1 MIAASSAAEHIELV
15 VFGLLVAVAALAV
28 VARLVRVPYPI
39 LLVIGGL
46 AIGFIPGIP
55 QIELDPDLVLLVFL
69 PPLLYAAAFFSNL
82 RELRANARPI
92 GLLAIGL
99 VAITMVAVAAAAHWA
114 IGLDWEVAFVLGA
127 IVSPTDA
134 VAPATILRRLGVP
147 RRVVTIVEGENLTN
161 DWTALVAYKFA
172 IAAVVTGTFSLA
184 EAGPEFILTGVGGV
198 AIGVAGGLAIAAVRR
213 RLDDPPTEITIS
225 LLTPYAVYLPAEE
238 LGLSGVIAA
247 VTVGVVL
254 GWRASELTN
263 HTTRLQA
270 FAVWEILQFLLNA
283 VLFILIGLEMHVAL
297 DALEGRDDGELL
309 GYAVLVSAV
318 VIAVRIAWV
327 FGLSYLDRG
336 VRREIVGPAGDPPWR
351 GAGGDGWKE
360 VALVAWSS
368 MRGAVSLAA
377 ALAIPLQTDAG
388 APFPERDLIL
398 FLTFSVI
405 IATLVLQGLAFPA
418 VIRALDLDEDTSDA
432 DEELTARIEIAYAAL
447 DRIEALAAE
456 EWVPADTVER
466 VRAMYDYRRRR
477 FSSRLD
483 DHEPEDEFDYERRA
497 KLYRRVMNEVIG
509 AQRDTLRG
517 LRDSGQITDEVRRSV
532 EHELDLEQARLERS
546 DAPTQEPRS
555 ATSSA

>member
-1 MIAASSAAEHIELV
+1 MVAASAAEHIELV

-28 VARLVRVPYPI
+28 VARIVRVPYPI
-39 LLVIGGL
+39 LLVIGGV
-46 AIGFIPGIP
+46 AIGFVPAIPD
-55 QIELDPDLVLLVFL
+55 IELDPDIVLLVFL

-92 GLLAIGL
+92 GLLSIGLVVVTTLAVAAVAHLAIGL
-99 VAITMVAVAAAAHWA
+99 AWP
-114 IGLDWEVAFVLGA
+114 VAFVLGA

-161 DWTALVAYKFA
+161 DWTALVTYKFA
-172 IAAVVTGTFSLA
+172 VAAVLTGSFSLV
-184 EAGPEFILTGVGGV
+184 EAGPEFVLTGVGGV
-198 AIGVAGGLAIAAVRR
+198 ALGVAGGLAVAAVRR

-270 FAVWEILQFLLNA
+270 FAVWEIIQFLLNA
-283 VLFILIGLEMHVAL
+283 VLFLLIGLQIHTAL
-297 DALEGRDDGELL
+297 DALDERAAGELL

-327 FGLSYLDRG
+327 FALSVLDRR
-336 VRREIVGPAGDPPWR
+336 VRREIVGPAP
-351 GAGGDGWKE
+351 GAGWKE
-360 VALVAWSS
+360 VTLVAWSS

-405 IATLVLQGLAFPA
+405 IATLVLQGLAFPLL
-418 VIRALDLDEDTSDA
+418 IRALDLDSDTSDA
-432 DEELTARIEIAYAAL
+432 DEQLAARIETAYAAL
-447 DRIEALAAE
+447 DRIAELADE
-456 EWVPADTVER
+456 GWVPEDALER
-466 VRAMYDYRRRR
+466 VREVYDHRRRR

-483 DHEPEDEFDYERRA
+483 DRAPEDGFDYERRA
-497 KLYRRVMNEVIG
+497 QLERRVLNEVID
-509 AQRDTLRG
+509 AQRRTLRR
-517 LRDSGQITDEVRRSV
+517 LRDGGEITDEVRRSI

-546 DAPTQEPRS
+546 DAPAQPRS
-555 ATSSA
+555 ETSSV

>member
-1 MIAASSAAEHIELV
+1 MIAASAAEHIELV

-39 LLVIGGL
+39 LLTIGGL
-46 AIGFIPGIP
+46 AIGFVPGFP
-55 QIELDPDLVLLVFL
+55 DIELDPDLVLLVFL

-82 RELRANARPI
+82 RELRANARQI

-99 VAITMVAVAAAAHWA
+99 VVVTTLAVATVAHYA
-114 IGLDWEVAFVLGA
+114 IGLEWSVAFVLGA

-161 DWTALVAYKFA
+161 DWTALVTYKFA
-172 IAAVVTGTFSLA
+172 VAAVVTGSFSLV
-184 EAGPEFILTGVGGV
+184 EAGPKFILTGVGGV
-198 AIGVAGGLAIAAVRR
+198 VIGVVGGLAIAAVRK

-254 GWRASELTN
+254 GWRASELTT

-283 VLFILIGLEMHVAL
+283 VLFVLIGLQMHAVIDQIAGY
-297 DALEGRDDGELL
+297 ESGELL
-309 GYAVLVSAV
+309 GYAALVSVV
-318 VIAVRIAWV
+318 VIVVRIVWV
-327 FGLSYLDRG
+327 FGLSLLDKR
-336 VRREIVGPAGDPPWR
+336 VRREIAGPADS
-351 GAGGDGWKE
+351 DDWKE
-360 VALVAWSS
+360 VTLVAWSS
-368 MRGAVSLAA
+368 MRGGVSLAA
-377 ALAIPLQTDAG
+377 ALAVPLQIDAG
-388 APFPERDLIL
+388 TPFPERDLVL

-405 IATLVLQGLAFPA
+405 IATLVLQGLAFPL
-418 VIRALDLDEDTSDA
+418 VIHALDLEDDTSDA
-432 DEELTARIEIAYAAL
+432 DEELEARIGTAYAAL
-447 DRIEALAAE
+447 DRIEELAQE
-456 EWVPADTVER
+456 GWVPEDTMER
-466 VRAMYDYRRRR
+466 VRNMYDYRRRR

-483 DHEPEDEFDYERRA
+483 DHSPEGAFDYEHRA
-497 KLYRRVMNEVIG
+497 DIYRRVMNEVID
-509 AQRDTLRG
+509 AQRAALRN
-517 LRDSGQITDEVRRSV
+517 LRDTGEITDEVRRNV

-546 DAPTQEPRS
+546 DLPPPQPRS

>member
-1 MIAASSAAEHIELV
+1 MALAASTAEHFELV
-15 VFGLLVAVAALAV
+15 LFGLLVAVSALAV

-39 LLVIGGL
+39 LLVIGGV

-55 QIELDPDLVLLVFL
+55 DIELDPDIVLLLFL
-69 PPLLYAAAFFSNL
+69 PPLLYSAAFFSNL

-99 VAITMVAVAAAAHWA
+99 VVVTTLAVAAVAHWA
-114 IGLDWEVAFVLGA
+114 IGLDWQVAFVLGA

-161 DWTALVAYKFA
+161 DWTALVTYKFA
-172 IAAVVTGTFSLA
+172 VAAVLTGSFSLL
-184 EAGPEFILTGVGGV
+184 EAGPEFVLTGIGGV

-270 FAVWEILQFLLNA
+270 YAVWEILQFLLNA
-283 VLFILIGLEMHVAL
+283 TLFVLVGLQLHTAL
-297 DALEGRDDGELL
+297 EALEGRDGSELL
-309 GYAVLVSAV
+309 GYAVLVSLV
-318 VIAVRIAWV
+318 VIAVRIGWV
-327 FGLSYLDRG
+327 FALSVLDRR
-336 VRREIVGPAGDPPWR
+336 VRREISGPADGS
-351 GAGGDGWKE
+351 GWKE
-360 VALVAWSS
+360 VTLVAWSS

-377 ALAIPLQTDAG
+377 ALAIPLQTDTG
-388 APFPERDLIL
+388 AAFPERDLIL

-405 IATLVLQGLAFPA
+405 IATLVLQGLAFPLL
-418 VIRALDLDEDTSDA
+418 IRALDLDDDTSDA
-432 DEELTARIEIAYAAL
+432 DEELDARIGIAYSAL
-447 DRIEALAAE
+447 DRIDLLAAE
-456 EWVPADTVER
+456 DWVPADTLER
-466 VRAMYDYRRRR
+466 VRNQYDYRRRR

-483 DHEPEDEFDYERRA
+483 DRSPEGDFDYEQRA
-497 KLYRRVMNEVIG
+497 ALYRRVMHEVID
-509 AQRDTLRG
+509 AQRRTLRE
-517 LRDSGQITDEVRRSV
+517 LRDSGEITDEVRRTV
-532 EHELDLEQARLERS
+532 EHELDLEQARLQRS
-546 DAPTQEPRS
+546 DMPPQERS

>member
-1 MIAASSAAEHIELV
+1 VIAASAAEHIELV

-39 LLVIGGL
+39 LLTIGGL
-46 AIGFIPGIP
+46 AIGFIPGVP
-55 QIELDPDLVLLVFL
+55 DIELDPDIVLLVFL

-99 VAITMVAVAAAAHWA
+99 VVVTTLAVAAVAHYA
-114 IGLDWEVAFVLGA
+114 IGLEWPVAFVLGA

-161 DWTALVAYKFA
+161 DWTALVTYKFA
-172 IAAVVTGTFSLA
+172 VAAVVTGSFSLL
-184 EAGPEFILTGVGGV
+184 EAGPKFILTGVGGI
-198 AIGVAGGLAIAAVRR
+198 AIGVVAGLAIAWVRK

-254 GWRASELTN
+254 GWRASELTT

-270 FAVWEILQFLLNA
+270 YAVWEILQFLLNA
-283 VLFILIGLEMHVAL
+283 VLFVLIGLQMHVVL
-297 DALEGRDDGELL
+297 DQITGYDTGQLL
-309 GYAVLVSAV
+309 GYAALVSAV
-318 VIAVRIAWV
+318 VIVVRIVWV
-327 FGLSYLDRG
+327 FGLGLLDKR
-336 VRREIVGPAGDPPWR
+336 VRRGIAGPADGD
-351 GAGGDGWKE
+351 DWKE
-360 VALVAWSS
+360 VTLVAWSS

-377 ALAIPLQTDAG
+377 ALAIPLTTDAG
-388 APFPERDLIL
+388 AAFPERDLVL

-405 IATLVLQGLAFPA
+405 IATLVLQGLAFPL
-418 VIRALDLDEDTSDA
+418 VIKALRLEDDTSDA
-432 DEELTARIEIAYAAL
+432 DEELDARIATAYAAL
-447 DRIEALAAE
+447 DRIEELAEAD
-456 EWVPADTVER
+456 WVPEDTMER
-466 VRAMYDYRRRR
+466 VRNMYDYRRRR

-483 DHEPEDEFDYERRA
+483 DHSPEGDFDYEQRA
-497 KLYRRVMNEVIG
+497 EIYRRVMNEIID
-509 AQRDTLRG
+509 AQRTTLRE
-517 LRDSGQITDEVRRSV
+517 LRDGGQITDEVRRNV

-546 DAPTQEPRS
+546 DLPPQPRS

>member
-1 MIAASSAAEHIELV
+1 VIAASAAEHIELV

-46 AIGFIPGIP
+46 AIGFVPAVP
-55 QIELDPDLVLLVFL
+55 DIELDPDIVLLVFL

-82 RELRANARPI
+82 RELRLNARPI

-99 VAITMVAVAAAAHWA
+99 VVVTTLAVAAVAHWA
-114 IGLDWEVAFVLGA
+114 IGLEWQVAFVLGA

-161 DWTALVAYKFA
+161 DWTALVTYKFA
-172 IAAVVTGTFSLA
+172 VAAVLTGSFSLA
-184 EAGPEFILTGVGGV
+184 EAGPEFVLTGVGGV

-254 GWRASELTN
+254 GWRASELTT
-263 HTTRLQA
+263 HTTRLQGY
-270 FAVWEILQFLLNA
+270 AVWEILQFLLNA
-283 VLFILIGLEMHVAL
+283 VLFVLIGLQLHTAL
-297 DALEGRDDGELL
+297 DALDERAGGELL

-327 FGLSYLDRG
+327 YSLSVLDRD
-336 VRREIVGPAGDPPWR
+336 VRREIAGPRD
-351 GAGGDGWKE
+351 GDGWKE
-360 VALVAWSS
+360 VTLVAWSG

-377 ALAIPLQTDAG
+377 ALAIPLQTDTG

-405 IATLVLQGLAFPA
+405 IATLVLQGLAFPL

-432 DEELTARIEIAYAAL
+432 DEELAARIEIAYAAL
-447 DRIEALAAE
+447 DRIEQLTE
-456 EWVPADTVER
+456 DSWVPDDTLER
-466 VRAMYDYRRRR
+466 VRNLYDYRRRR

-483 DHEPEDEFDYERRA
+483 DHSPEDGFDFEHRA
-497 KLYRRVMNEVIG
+497 SLYRRVMNEVID
-509 AQRDTLRG
+509 AQRAALRR
-517 LRDSGQITDEVRRSV
+517 LRDSGDITDEVRRSV

-546 DAPTQEPRS
+546 DAPAQPERS
-555 ATSSA
+555 ATSRA

>member
-1 MIAASSAAEHIELV
+1 VIAASAAEHIELV

-39 LLVIGGL
+39 LLTIGGL

-55 QIELDPDLVLLVFL
+55 EIELDPDIVLLVFL

-99 VAITMVAVAAAAHWA
+99 VVVTTLAVAAVAHWA
-114 IGLDWEVAFVLGA
+114 IGLEWQVAFVLGA

-161 DWTALVAYKFA
+161 DWTALVTYKFA
-172 IAAVVTGTFSLA
+172 VAAVVTGSFSLL
-184 EAGPEFILTGVGGV
+184 EAGPKFILTGVGGV
-198 AIGVAGGLAIAAVRR
+198 AIGIAGGLAIAWVRK

-254 GWRASELTN
+254 GWRASELTT
-263 HTTRLQA
+263 HTTRLQTY
-270 FAVWEILQFLLNA
+270 AVWEILQFLLNA
-283 VLFILIGLEMHVAL
+283 VLFVLIGLQMHVVL
-297 DALEGRDDGELL
+297 DQISGYGTGQLL
-309 GYAVLVSAV
+309 GYAALVSAV
-318 VIAVRIAWV
+318 VIVMRIVWV
-327 FGLSYLDRG
+327 FGLGMLDKR
-336 VRREIVGPAGDPPWR
+336 VRRGIAGPADGD
-351 GAGGDGWKE
+351 DDWKE
-360 VALVAWSS
+360 VTLVAWSG

-377 ALAIPLQTDAG
+377 ALAIPLTTDAG
-388 APFPERDLIL
+388 AAFPERDLVL

-405 IATLVLQGLAFPA
+405 IATLVLQGLAFPL
-418 VIRALDLDEDTSDA
+418 VIQALKLDEDTSDA
-432 DEELTARIEIAYAAL
+432 DEELDARIATAYAAL
-447 DRIEALAAE
+447 DRIEELADE
-456 EWVPADTVER
+456 DWVPDDTMER
-466 VRAMYDYRRRR
+466 VRNMYDYRRRR

-483 DHEPEDEFDYERRA
+483 DHSPEGDFDYEHRA
-497 KLYRRVMNEVIG
+497 EIYRRVMNEIID
-509 AQRDTLRG
+509 AQRATLRE
-517 LRDSGQITDEVRRSV
+517 LRDGGTITDEVRRNV

-546 DAPTQEPRS
+546 DLPVPPQSRS

>member
-1 MIAASSAAEHIELV
+1 VIATAATEHFELL

-28 VARLVRVPYPI
+28 AAKLVRVPYPI
-39 LLVIGGL
+39 LLTIGGL
-46 AIGFIPGIP
+46 AIGFVPGIP
-55 QIELDPDLVLLVFL
+55 EIELDPDLVLLVFL

-82 RELRANARPI
+82 RELRANVRPI

-99 VAITMVAVAAAAHWA
+99 VAVTTVVVAFVAHYA
-114 IGLDWEVAFVLGA
+114 IGLDWPVAFVLGA

-161 DWTALVAYKFA
+161 DWTALVTYKFA
-172 IAAVVTGTFSLA
+172 VAAVVTGSFSLL

-198 AIGVAGGLAIAAVRR
+198 AIGVAGGLAIAWVRK

-270 FAVWEILQFLLNA
+270 YAVWEILQFLLNA
-283 VLFILIGLEMHVAL
+283 VLFVLIGLQMHTVL
-297 DALEGRDDGELL
+297 DQISGYGSGELV

-318 VIAVRIAWV
+318 VIVVRIGWV
-327 FGLSYLDRG
+327 FGLSLLDRR
-336 VRREIVGPAGDPPWR
+336 VRREIAGPEDS
-351 GAGGDGWKE
+351 DDWKE

-377 ALAIPLQTDAG
+377 ALAVPLTVDSG
-388 APFPERDLIL
+388 APFPERDLVL

-405 IATLVLQGLAFPA
+405 IATLVLQGLAFPL
-418 VIRALDLDEDTSDA
+418 VIRALDLEEDTSDA
-432 DEELTARIEIAYAAL
+432 DEELDARIAIAYAAL
-447 DRIEALAAE
+447 DRIERLGGE
-456 EWVPADTVER
+456 EWVPEDTLER
-466 VRAMYDYRRRR
+466 VRNLYDYRRRR
-477 FSSRLD
+477 FASRLD
-483 DHEPEDEFDYERRA
+483 DHAPEGELDYERRA
-497 KLYRRVMNEVIG
+497 VSYRRVMAEVIG
-509 AQRDTLRG
+509 AQRAVLRE
-517 LRDSGQITDEVRRSV
+517 LRDSGEITDEVRRTV

-546 DAPTQEPRS
+546 DAPPQEPRS

>member
-1 MIAASSAAEHIELV
+1 MIAASAAEHIELV

-46 AIGFIPGIP
+46 AIGFVPSVP
-55 QIELDPDLVLLVFL
+55 DIELDPDIVLLVFL

-82 RELRANARPI
+82 RELRLNARPI

-99 VAITMVAVAAAAHWA
+99 VIVTTLAVATVAHWA
-114 IGLDWEVAFVLGA
+114 IGLEWQVAFVLGA

-161 DWTALVAYKFA
+161 DWTALVTYKFA
-172 IAAVVTGTFSLA
+172 VAAVLTGSFSLA
-184 EAGPEFILTGVGGV
+184 EAGPEFVLTGVGGV

-254 GWRASELTN
+254 GWRASELTT
-263 HTTRLQA
+263 HTTRLQGY
-270 FAVWEILQFLLNA
+270 AVWEILQFLLNA
-283 VLFILIGLEMHVAL
+283 VLFVLIGLQLHTAL
-297 DALEGRDDGELL
+297 DALEERDGSDLL

-327 FGLSYLDRG
+327 YALSALDRR
-336 VRREIVGPAGDPPWR
+336 VRREIAGPRD
-351 GAGGDGWKE
+351 GDGWKE
-360 VALVAWSS
+360 VTLVAWSS

-377 ALAIPLQTDAG
+377 ALAIPLQTDTG

-405 IATLVLQGLAFPA
+405 IATLVLQGLAFPL

-432 DEELTARIEIAYAAL
+432 DEELAARIEIAYAAL
-447 DRIEALAAE
+447 DRIEGLTE
-456 EWVPADTVER
+456 DGWVPDDTLER
-466 VRAMYDYRRRR
+466 VRNLYDYRRRR

-483 DHEPEDEFDYERRA
+483 DHSPEEGFDYEQRA
-497 KLYRRVMNEVIG
+497 VLYRRVMDEVID
-509 AQRDTLRG
+509 AQRVTLRR
-517 LRDSGQITDEVRRSV
+517 LRDSGEITDEVRRTV
-532 EHELDLEQARLERS
+532 EHELDLEQARLARA
-546 DAPTQEPRS
+546 DLPAQARS

>member
-1 MIAASSAAEHIELV
+1 MIAASAAEHIELV

-39 LLVIGGL
+39 LLVIGGV
-46 AIGFIPGIP
+46 AIGFVPAIPD
-55 QIELDPDLVLLVFL
+55 IELDPDVVLLVFL

-99 VAITMVAVAAAAHWA
+99 VVVTTLAVAAAAHWA
-114 IGLDWEVAFVLGA
+114 IGLEWQVAFVLGA

-172 IAAVVTGTFSLA
+172 VAAVATGSFSLV
-184 EAGPEFILTGVGGV
+184 EAGPEFVLTGVGGV
-198 AIGVAGGLAIAAVRR
+198 AIGVVGGLAIAALRK

-254 GWRASELTN
+254 GWRASELTT
-263 HTTRLQA
+263 HTTRLQL

-283 VLFILIGLEMHVAL
+283 VLFLLIGLQLHTAL
-297 DALEGRDDGELL
+297 DALKERDGGELL
-309 GYAVLVSAV
+309 GYAVLVSVV

-327 FGLSYLDRG
+327 YALSALDRH
-336 VRREIVGPAGDPPWR
+336 VRREIAGPRD
-351 GAGGDGWKE
+351 GAGWKE
-360 VALVAWSS
+360 VTLVAWSS

-388 APFPERDLIL
+388 AAFPERDLIL

-405 IATLVLQGLAFPA
+405 IATLVLQGLAFPLL
-418 VIRALDLDEDTSDA
+418 IRALDLDDDTSDA
-432 DEELTARIEIAYAAL
+432 DEELAARIETAYAAL
-447 DRIEALAAE
+447 DRIEELAADGWAPE
-456 EWVPADTVER
+456 DTLAR
-466 VRAMYDYRRRR
+466 VRGVYDYRRRR
-477 FSSRLD
+477 FASRLD
-483 DHEPEDEFDYERRA
+483 DHAPEEGLDYEQRA
-497 KLYRRVMNEVIG
+497 ELYRRVMDEVID
-509 AQRDTLRG
+509 AQRAALRR
-517 LRDSGQITDEVRRSV
+517 LRDGGAITDEVRRNV
-532 EHELDLEQARLERS
+532 EHELDLEQARLQRA
-546 DAPTQEPRS
+546 DAPAQPRS

>member
-1 MIAASSAAEHIELV
+1 VIAASTAEHIELV

-28 VARLVRVPYPI
+28 LARLVRVPYPI

-46 AIGFIPGIP
+46 AIGFVPGFP
-55 QIELDPDLVLLVFL
+55 EIELDPDIVLLVFL

-82 RELRANARPI
+82 RELRANAKPI

-99 VAITMVAVAAAAHWA
+99 VIVTTLAVAAVAHWA
-114 IGLDWEVAFVLGA
+114 IGLDWPIAFVLGA

-161 DWTALVAYKFA
+161 DWTALVTYKFA
-172 IAAVVTGTFSLA
+172 VAAVVTGSFSLI
-184 EAGPEFILTGVGGV
+184 EAGPKFILTGIGGV
-198 AIGVAGGLAIAAVRR
+198 AIGVVAGLLIAAVRK

-225 LLTPYAVYLPAEE
+225 LLTPYAAYLPAEE
-238 LGLSGVIAA
+238 LGTSGVIAA
-247 VTVGVVL
+247 VTVGIVL

-263 HTTRLQA
+263 HTTRLQL

-283 VLFILIGLEMHVAL
+283 VLFVLIGLQMHLAI
-297 DALEGRDDGELL
+297 DALEGRDSGELL

-318 VIAVRIAWV
+318 VIAVRIVWV
-327 FGLSYLDRG
+327 AALSVLSRD
-336 VRREIVGPAGDPPWR
+336 VRREMAGPSDS
-351 GAGGDGWKE
+351 DDWKE
-360 VALVAWSS
+360 VALVAWAS

-388 APFPERDLIL
+388 AAFPERDLIL

-405 IATLVLQGLAFPA
+405 IATLVLQGLAFPL
-418 VIRALDLDEDTSDA
+418 VIRALDLDDDTSDA
-432 DEELTARIEIAYAAL
+432 DEELAARIEIAYAAL
-447 DRIEALAAE
+447 DRIDSLADEGWALE
-456 EWVPADTVER
+456 DTIER
-466 VRAMYDYRRRR
+466 VRALYDYRRRR
-477 FSSRLD
+477 FASRLD
-483 DHEPEDEFDYERRA
+483 DHAPEDGYDYEQRA
-497 KLYRRVMNEVIG
+497 ELYRRVMTEVYD
-509 AQRDTLRG
+509 AQRAALRA
-517 LRDSGQITDEVRRSV
+517 LRDSGEISDEVRRNV

-546 DAPTQEPRS
+546 DAPLGQPERS

>member
-1 MIAASSAAEHIELV
+1 VIATAATEHFELV

-28 VARLVRVPYPI
+28 AAKLVRVPYPI
-39 LLVIGGL
+39 LLTIGGL
-46 AIGFIPGIP
+46 AIGFVPGMP
-55 QIELDPDLVLLVFL
+55 DIELDPDLVLLVFL

-99 VAITMVAVAAAAHWA
+99 VAVTTVAIAVVAHYA
-114 IGLDWEVAFVLGA
+114 IGLEWPVAFVLGA

-161 DWTALVAYKFA
+161 DWTALVTYKFA
-172 IAAVVTGTFSLA
+172 VAAVVTGSFSLL
-184 EAGPEFILTGVGGV
+184 EAGPEFVLTGVGGI
-198 AIGVAGGLAIAAVRR
+198 AIGVAGGLAIAWVRK

-254 GWRASELTN
+254 GWRASELTT

-270 FAVWEILQFLLNA
+270 YAVWEIIQFLLNA
-283 VLFILIGLEMHVAL
+283 VLFVLIGLQMHMVVEQI
-297 DALEGRDDGELL
+297 EGYGSGELL

-318 VIAVRIAWV
+318 VIVVRIAWV
-327 FGLSYLDRG
+327 LALGLLDSR
-336 VRREIVGPAGDPPWR
+336 VRREIAGPEDGD
-351 GAGGDGWKE
+351 DWKE
-360 VALVAWSS
+360 VTLVAWSS

-377 ALAIPLQTDAG
+377 ALAIPLTVDSG
-388 APFPERDLIL
+388 APFPERDLVL

-405 IATLVLQGLAFPA
+405 IATLVLQGLAFPL
-418 VIRALDLDEDTSDA
+418 VIRALDLAEDTSDA
-432 DEELTARIEIAYAAL
+432 DEELDARIAIAYAAL
-447 DRIEALAAE
+447 DRVERLADE
-456 EWVPADTVER
+456 EWVPEDTLER
-466 VRAMYDYRRRR
+466 VRNLYDYRRRR
-477 FSSRLD
+477 FASRLD
-483 DHEPEDEFDYERRA
+483 DHVPEDELDYEQRA
-497 KLYRRVMNEVIG
+497 ATYRRVMAEVIG
-509 AQRDTLRG
+509 AQRDTLRE
-517 LRDSGQITDEVRRSV
+517 LRDSGEITDEVRRTV

-546 DAPTQEPRS
+546 DAPAQSPRS

>member
-1 MIAASSAAEHIELV
+1 VIAASAAEHIELV

-39 LLVIGGL
+39 LLTIGGL

-55 QIELDPDLVLLVFL
+55 EIELDPDIVLLVFL

-99 VAITMVAVAAAAHWA
+99 VVVTTLAVAAVAHYA
-114 IGLDWEVAFVLGA
+114 IGLEWTVAFVLGA

-161 DWTALVAYKFA
+161 DWTALVTYKFA
-172 IAAVVTGTFSLA
+172 VAAVVTGSFSLL
-184 EAGPEFILTGVGGV
+184 EAGPKFILTGVGGI
-198 AIGVAGGLAIAAVRR
+198 AIGVVAGLAIAWVRK

-254 GWRASELTN
+254 GWRASELTT

-270 FAVWEILQFLLNA
+270 YAVWEILQFLLNA
-283 VLFILIGLEMHVAL
+283 VLFVLIGLQMHVVL
-297 DALEGRDDGELL
+297 DQITGYDTGQLL
-309 GYAVLVSAV
+309 GYAALVSAI
-318 VIAVRIAWV
+318 VIVVRIVWV
-327 FGLSYLDRG
+327 FGLGLLDKR
-336 VRREIVGPAGDPPWR
+336 VRRGIAGPADGD
-351 GAGGDGWKE
+351 DWKE
-360 VALVAWSS
+360 VTLVAWSS

-377 ALAIPLQTDAG
+377 ALAIPLTTDAG
-388 APFPERDLIL
+388 AAFPERDLVL

-405 IATLVLQGLAFPA
+405 IATLVLQGLAFPL
-418 VIRALDLDEDTSDA
+418 VIKALKLEDDTSDA
-432 DEELTARIEIAYAAL
+432 DEELDARIATAYAAL
-447 DRIEALAAE
+447 DRIEELAEAD
-456 EWVPADTVER
+456 WVPEDTMER
-466 VRAMYDYRRRR
+466 VRNMYDYRRRR

-483 DHEPEDEFDYERRA
+483 DHSPEGDFDYEQRA
-497 KLYRRVMNEVIG
+497 EIYRRVMNEIID
-509 AQRDTLRG
+509 AQRATLRQ
-517 LRDSGQITDEVRRSV
+517 LRDGGEITDEVRRNV

-546 DAPTQEPRS
+546 DLPPQPRS